1 MNKNSY
7 EYYKNAYRANKRYR
21 DSIGAYESYAGMS
34 SKAEWRESIRAG
46 LSNKDIVYNQ
56 FHFYTKEAAHQIQ
69 KSLKQEGFKLS
80 IKKIQQRD
88 YTPEMYQKIDE
99 TYHYLRSTMSGR
111 EAAMLIS
118 YTYYGS

>member
-7 EYYKNAYRANKRYR
+7 QYYKIAYRANKRYK
-21 DSIGAYESYAGMS
+21 DLHDDDNYGQML
-34 SKAEWRESIRAG
+34 SKAEWQT
-46 LSNKDIVYNQ
+46 LSKEMSTKEIVYNQ

-88 YTPEMYQKIDE
+88 YTPEMYQKINE
-99 TYHYLRSTMSGR
+99 TYHELRSTMSGR